1 MGKLGDMDG
10 EVTILG
16 WVPSEEGEERPWEEG
31 IEVDDALVGKFGV
44 QKGGVGGSSR
54 TAEDDGAASV
64 PSSASWS
71 REEAVFEVSSAKNF
85 GTLAFICSVNATS

>member
-1 MGKLGDMDG
+1 MDG

-31 IEVDDALVGKFGV
+31 IEAEDALVGKFGV
-44 QKGGVGGSSR
+44 QKGGVGGSSW
-54 TAEDDGAASV
+54 TAEDEGAASV

-71 REEAVFEVSSAKNF
+71 REEEAVFEVSSAKNF
-85 GTLAFICSVNATS
+85 GTLPFICSVNATS